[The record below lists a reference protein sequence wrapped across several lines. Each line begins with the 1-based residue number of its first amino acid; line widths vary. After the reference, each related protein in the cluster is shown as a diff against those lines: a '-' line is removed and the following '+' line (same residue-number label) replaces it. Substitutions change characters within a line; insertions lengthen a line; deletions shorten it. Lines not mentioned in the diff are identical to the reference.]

1 MSVGAVDINGN
12 HWYKSQFNDQVDI
25 AAPGAKVKST
35 FPNGRYALFN
45 GTSMACPHVAGV
57 AALVWSLNTDRS
69 EIWEAI
75 RKNTKKEVG
84 TTGRDDKYGHGIIQ
98 AAAAAEYLS
107 SGGDSACCSC
117 NGGQSCGYDWWC
129 NQSQGNCEG
138 SCDGVW
144 VGDGGSSCPKDCYSW
159 NGGQSCGDDLW
170 CNQS

>member
-69 EIWEAI
+69 AK
-75 RKNTKKEVG
+75 RNMGSNYKE
-84 TTGRDDKYGHGIIQ
+84 YQ
-98 AAAAAEYLS
+98 
-107 SGGDSACCSC
+107 
-117 NGGQSCGYDWWC
+117 
-129 NQSQGNCEG
+129 EG
-138 SCDGVW
+138 SGHNW
-144 VGDGGSSCPKDCYSW
+144 S
-159 NGGQSCGDDLW
+159 
-170 CNQS
+170 